1 MRNCLEI
8 KLTLFTKTI
17 DNVTVVQ
24 AFGWISITTGCMVGS
39 MTRLITQLRTQNG
52 KDLLIRDLVQ
62 NTPYRL

>member
-24 AFGWISITTGCMVGS
+24 AFGWILITTGCMVGS
-39 MTRLITQLRTQNG
+39 MTRLITQLCTQNG